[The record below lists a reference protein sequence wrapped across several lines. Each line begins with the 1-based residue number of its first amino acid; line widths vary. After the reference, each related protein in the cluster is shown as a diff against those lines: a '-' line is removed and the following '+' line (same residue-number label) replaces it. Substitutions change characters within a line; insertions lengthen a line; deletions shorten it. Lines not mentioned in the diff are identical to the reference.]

1 MTERGR
7 LEAIWIK
14 QSHKGPMDPVDRT
27 TLDPAGGISGN
38 ADYGSER
45 QVTLVEREIWDGIR
59 DDLDESI
66 HPVMRRANLLVAGI
80 PLANSSGRVLQV
92 GSCRIVVRGETKPCH
107 RIDDAYPG
115 LQAALATN
123 WGAGAWGIVL
133 SGGEIKVG
141 DVMKWEEETVEDGE
155 GW

>member
-1 MTERGR
+1 
-7 LEAIWIK
+7 
-14 QSHKGPMDPVDRT
+14 MD
-27 TLDPAGGISGN
+27 
-38 ADYGSER
+38 E
-45 QVTLVEREIWDGIR
+45 
-59 DDLDESI
+59 
-66 HPVMRRANLLVAGI
+66 
-80 PLANSSGRVLQV
+80 
-92 GSCRIVVRGETKPCH
+92 
-107 RIDDAYPG
+107 AYPG